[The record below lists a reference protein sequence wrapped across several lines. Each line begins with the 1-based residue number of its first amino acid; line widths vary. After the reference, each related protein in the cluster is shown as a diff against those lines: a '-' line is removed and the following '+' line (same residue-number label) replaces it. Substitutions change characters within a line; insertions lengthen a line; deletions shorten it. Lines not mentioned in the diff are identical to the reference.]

1 MANTEY
7 LNLTIYPEVA
17 GVKQIDLRLSYL
29 ANAQIIDAFAKAM
42 ATKTAQLKE
51 VAFSGSYDDLENRP
65 DIPGTVPIA
74 TVEIAGKVKPDGETI
89 LIDEDGKIRTAAN
102 TGIATTEKPGVVMPD
117 GVTITIDADGKI
129 KATCEIATI
138 EAAGIVKP
146 DGTTITI
153 DTDGTIHG
161 RDSYTKAE
169 VDDIMAELSELLTS
183 DDELTVLG
191 TALDTLMGETN
202 EYSGLGGSLVEL
214 DSMADELIA

>member
-42 ATKTAQLKE
+42 ATKTAQLKK

-74 TVEIAGKVKPDGETI
+74 TVEIAG
-89 LIDEDGKIRTAAN
+89 
-102 TGIATTEKPGVVMPD
+102 
-117 GVTITIDADGKI
+117 
-129 KATCEIATI
+129 
-138 EAAGIVKP
+138 IVKP
-146 DGTTITI
+146 DGTTITV
-153 DTDGTIHG
+153 DADGTLHG
-161 RDSYTKAE
+161 RNSYTKAE
-169 VDDIMAELSELLTS
+169 VDDLMAELSELLTS